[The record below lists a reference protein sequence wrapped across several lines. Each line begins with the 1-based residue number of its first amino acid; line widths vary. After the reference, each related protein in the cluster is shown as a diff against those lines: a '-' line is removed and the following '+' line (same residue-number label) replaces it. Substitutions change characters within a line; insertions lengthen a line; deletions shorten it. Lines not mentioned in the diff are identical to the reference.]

1 MVNNDFVVVD
11 IVVII
16 DLLVVDIVVIIDSV
30 VVDKVVIIDLVVI
43 IVFVTL
49 CHRRSFSPAIVRIT
63 PLNPTSS

>member
-30 VVDKVVIIDLVVI
+30 VVDKVVIIDLVI